1 MADQKISELTALSAA
16 PASDDYFVLL
26 DTDASTTKKVAMS
39 YVASATKVVN
49 KMNTLAALADDAAT
63 SITPTNVS
71 GFLFIRRLAGGG
83 TGAVISYD
91 ALTLNTYCFVIAGTA
106 DVAATTGVLS
116 GTTGADGKLTVSAH
130 TDGKIYI
137 ENRLGDTSY
146 IGYIAI

>member
-49 KMNTLAALADDAAT
+49 KMTSLAALADNAAT
-63 SITPTNVS
+63 SITPTNAS
-71 GFLFIRRLAGGG
+71 GILFIRTLAGN
-83 TGAVISYD
+83 GAVVAYDSISPT
-91 ALTLNTYCFVIAGTA
+91 AYCFVSAGTSN
-106 DVAATTGVLS
+106 VVATTGALS
-116 GTTGADGKLTVSAH
+116 GTTGTDGKLTVSAH

-137 ENRLGDTSY
+137 ENRLGSTAY